1 MCRWMAWKGQPVLIE
16 ELLFKTQ
23 HGLID
28 QSLHSGWAP
37 RRRTATGSGWA
48 GTGRGQGRACTAASR
63 RRGGDANLRH
73 LAGHLESPLF
83 LSHVRAA
90 LGSPV
95 QQTNCHPF
103 RHGRWL
109 FVHNGFVAGFHG
121 LRRELMLA
129 VDPDLFADV
138 QGSTDSEVILHLA
151 LTEGLEE
158 DPLTALERALGRV
171 EAAAERHG
179 IDSAIQAS
187 IGVSDGE
194 RVWAVRYSTEGRSRT
209 LFVSGDVHA
218 LRQLHPDNPRLARM
232 RDEDCVVVSEPF
244 SDLPGAWVEIPESTA
259 LVVHGGG
266 EREQRPFRPSRP
278 SLN

>member
-23 HGLID
+23 HGLTD

-48 GTGRGQGRACTAASR
+48 GTGRGRGRACTAASR

-121 LRRELMLA
+121 LRRELM
-129 VDPDLFADV
+129 
-138 QGSTDSEVILHLA
+138 
-151 LTEGLEE
+151 
-158 DPLTALERALGRV
+158 ALERALGRV
-171 EAAAERHG
+171 EAAAEGHG
-179 IDSAIQAS
+179 VDNPIQAS

-194 RVWAVRYSTEGRSRT
+194 RLWAVRYSTEGKSRT
-209 LFVSGDVHA
+209 LFA
-218 LRQLHPDNPRLARM
+218 
-232 RDEDCVVVSEPF
+232 
-244 SDLPGAWVEIPESTA
+244 
-259 LVVHGGG
+259 
-266 EREQRPFRPSRP
+266 RPSAAASR
-278 SLN
+278 

>member
-1 MCRWMAWKGQPVLIE
+1 MAWKGQPVLVE

-28 QSLHSGWAP
+28 QSLHSRMGAETTNGDGFGLGWY
-37 RRRTATGSGWA
+37 
-48 GTGRGQGRACTAASR
+48 GTGAGPGVYRSVAPAW
-63 RRGGDANLRH
+63 GDANLRH

-129 VDPDLFADV
+129 VDPDLFAEV

>member
-1 MCRWMAWKGQPVLIE
+1 MAWKGQPVLVE

-28 QSLHSGWAP
+28 QSLHSRMGAETTNGDGFGLGWY
-37 RRRTATGSGWA
+37 
-48 GTGRGQGRACTAASR
+48 GTGAGPGVYRSVAPAW
-63 RRGGDANLRH
+63 GDANLRH

-266 EREQRPFRPSRP
+266 EREQRPFRPS
-278 SLN
+278 LN